1 MLLFYFLFR
10 KPFSFF
16 ILSLYKNRQLET
28 EGSLDD
34 TLKQKRNT
42 HRKKMMKTMIFHLLV
57 FTMLCYKSSPSAA
70 PLKDL

>member
-34 TLKQKRNT
+34 TPKTDLKNT
-42 HRKKMMKTMIFHLLV
+42 GFSQIL
-57 FTMLCYKSSPSAA
+57 
-70 PLKDL
+70 